1 MADIINKARQFYLSK
16 SVIVRL
22 ILINVGVFLTVSFAA
37 LLASIAGTPFSLL
50 QWLELPSSFGE
61 ALLCPWTFITY
72 MFTHYQLL
80 HILFNMLWL
89 YCFGIIFLDHYRDR
103 EFSAAYLIGGLAGAL
118 FYLAGNALLPQY
130 SSGGLVGSSAA
141 VLSVAAATV
150 VRAPNYHIN
159 LWLIGMVKIK
169 WVAVVCI
176 VFALL
181 TAGPHNIGGHF
192 AHIGGIGAGTL
203 FALNARYGWLK
214 PKRRKSSKILPKLHE
229 RPVTATAQRQ
239 PTRQEIERQ
248 LDELLDKV
256 NRSGYSSLSAKEKK
270 ELNDLSTKI
279 KL

>member
-1 MADIINKARQFYLSK
+1 M
-16 SVIVRL
+16 
-22 ILINVGVFLTVSFAA
+22 
-37 LLASIAGTPFSLL
+37 
-50 QWLELPSSFGE
+50 
-61 ALLCPWTFITY
+61 
-72 MFTHYQLL
+72 
-80 HILFNMLWL
+80 
-89 YCFGIIFLDHYRDR
+89 
-103 EFSAAYLIGGLAGAL
+103 AAYLIGGLAGAW
-118 FYLAGNALLPQY
+118 FYLAGNALLPQF

-203 FALNARYGWLK
+203 FALNARYGWLQ
-214 PKRRKSSKILPKLHE
+214 PNRRKSSKILPKLHE

>member
-1 MADIINKARQFYLSK
+1 MAGTINKIRQFYLSK
-16 SVIVRL
+16 SVIIRF
-22 ILINVGVFLTVSFAA
+22 ILINVGVFLIVSFAA
-37 LLASIAGTPFSLL
+37 LLANLL
-50 QWLELPSSFGE
+50 GVPYNLLPMLELPSSFGE
-61 ALLCPWTFITY
+61 AILHPWTFATY

-89 YCFGIIFLDHYRDR
+89 YCFGIIFLDHYSDR

-130 SSGGLVGSSAA
+130 SSSGLVGSSAA
-141 VLSVAAATV
+141 VLAVAAATV

-169 WVAVVCI
+169 WVAAVCI

-192 AHIGGIGAGTL
+192 AHIGGIGAGIL
-203 FALNARYGWLK
+203 FALNARFGWLK
-214 PKRRKSSKILPKLHE
+214 PKRQRKSKILPKLHE
-229 RPVTATAQRQ
+229 RPVRETVRRQ

-256 NRSGYSSLSAKEKK
+256 NRSGYSSLSDKEKQK
-270 ELNDLSTKI
+270 LNDLSKKI
-279 KL
+279 NL